1 MFLFYFILLKIFPTY
16 CTVYESTGK
25 FPEALYYSGNFHGLG
40 LFDECV
46 AVQADWTNTSFQGKY
61 CTVFFDS
68 DLVMPEELEEENPV
82 TGDEMQRTNWV
93 GILQVLEWLYN
104 GPKLKEP
111 KVRDTDLNS
120 RYLAALDYCIPS
132 SCTAQDFRLSIAQ
145 LIGSRAIDNTTYNDT
160 NYYTSMVAV
169 NDDNYCYTAEQ
180 IKATPNF
187 DGPDIAVM

>member
-1 MFLFYFILLKIFPTY
+1 
-16 CTVYESTGK
+16 
-25 FPEALYYSGNFHGLG
+25 
-40 LFDECV
+40 
-46 AVQADWTNTSFQGKY
+46 
-61 CTVFFDS
+61 
-68 DLVMPEELEEENPV
+68 MPEVLEEENPV

>member
-1 MFLFYFILLKIFPTY
+1 M
-16 CTVYESTGK
+16 YESTGQ
-25 FPEALYYSGNFHGLG
+25 FPEAFYYTGNYHAQG
-40 LFDECV
+40 LFDECLS
-46 AVQADWTNTSFQGKY
+46 VQATWTNTSFRGKY

-68 DLVMPEELEEENPV
+68 ALVMPWELEEETPA
-82 TGDEMQRTNWV
+82 GDEMQQRTNWV

-111 KVRDTDLNS
+111 KVRDTDRNS
-120 RYLAALDYCIPS
+120 RYLAGLDYCIPS
-132 SCTAQDFRLSIAQ
+132 SCSAEDFRLSIAQ

-169 NDDNYCYTAEQ
+169 NDDNYCYTTEQ
-180 IKATPNF
+180 MNATPNF

>member
-1 MFLFYFILLKIFPTY
+1 
-16 CTVYESTGK
+16 VYESTGK
-25 FPEALYYSGNFHGLG
+25 FPEAFYYSGNYHGLG
-40 LFDECV
+40 LFDECLS
-46 AVQADWTNTSFQGKY
+46 VQADWTNTSFQGKY

-82 TGDEMQRTNWV
+82 GDEMQQRTNWV
-93 GILQVLEWLYN
+93 GILQFLEWIEN
-104 GPKLKEP
+104 GPKLKQP

-120 RYLAALDYCIPS
+120 RYLAGLDYCIPS
-132 SCTAQDFRLSIAQ
+132 SCSAEDFRSSIAQ
-145 LIGSRAIDNTTYNDT
+145 LIGSRVIDNITTYNDT
-160 NYYTSMVAV
+160 SYYISMVAI